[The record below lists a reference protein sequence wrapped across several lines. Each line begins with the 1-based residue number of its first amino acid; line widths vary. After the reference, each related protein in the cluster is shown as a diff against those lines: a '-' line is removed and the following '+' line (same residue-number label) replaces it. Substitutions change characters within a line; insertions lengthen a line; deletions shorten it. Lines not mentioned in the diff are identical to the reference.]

1 MNRDAIVARIVKEIS
16 NIAELDPSKL
26 NGDSPLIGRGA
37 VIKSV
42 QLVEL
47 LLAMEDF
54 SENELN
60 AEFDWSSDA
69 AMSSDR
75 SPFRSVG
82 TLAETLA
89 ALER

>member
-1 MNRDAIVARIVKEIS
+1 MNRDAIVARIVNELA
-16 NIAELDPSKL
+16 NIAELDPTRL
-26 NGDSPLIGRGA
+26 NGDSPLIGRAA

-82 TLAETLA
+82 TLADTLA

>member
-82 TLAETLA
+82 TLADTLT